1 MGGQLQRQQEESP
14 SGDVVVGTKGLFG
27 TYAEAVGES
36 EDEEGPVETL
46 VAVHRPN
53 AEVTDQKEEVGSQS
67 KIQDVGFDYIIENYK
82 KVIAKIEELSSN
94 NMMEKFRL
102 FNALIAICCDE
113 MTKKCVEL
121 ADKQHGEEQQIAI
134 LTQELTAAIPLI
146 AGIARDILENN
157 IVSYVKAAKDKSYKM
172 IATPA
177 EIDAVLHESKKDR
190 TSGEEEIADSF
201 FTRCVINRVS
211 GKTAMMTAV
220 AKILGQDKHQFA
232 ETMQDYQDDYEDMI
246 KQARNTLRPIVEA
259 LISKPLSE
267 QPVSGKEPINTEN
280 SIQLHSLLSRRAS
293 GLGSPIAFHP
303 VIPVKEKE
311 ASSIS
316 EHAETGQLQ
325 ITVQQVSEDGQI
337 SDEEDEVARW
347 RGLVSYKGG
356 NG

>member
-1 MGGQLQRQQEESP
+1 MREQLREQQEESP
-14 SGDVVVGTKGLFG
+14 SGDVEVGAQGFFG

-36 EDEEGPVETL
+36 ENEGDPAETL
-46 VAVHRPN
+46 VVVHRSN
-53 AEVTDQKEEVGSQS
+53 AEVTDQKEEVGSQG
-67 KIQDVGFDYIIENYK
+67 KIQDVGFDHIIENYK
-82 KVIAKIEELSSN
+82 KTIAKIEELSSS

-113 MTKKCVEL
+113 MAKKCVEL

-134 LTQELTAAIPLI
+134 LTQELTAAVPLL

-157 IVSYVKAAKDKSYKM
+157 IVSYVKAAKDKSYKT

-232 ETMQDYQDDYEDMI
+232 ETVRDYQDGYEDMI

-259 LISKPLSE
+259 LISKPSST
-267 QPVSGKEPINTEN
+267 VSSTP
-280 SIQLHSLLSRRAS
+280 LHSLLSRRAS
-293 GLGSPIAFHP
+293 GLVSPVAFHP

-316 EHAETGQLQ
+316 EHAETGQPQ
-325 ITVQQVSEDGQI
+325 TNVQQDSEGGQVSD
-337 SDEEDEVARW
+337 DEDELVARW
-347 RGLVSYKGG
+347 KGLVSYGSD
-356 NG
+356 